1 MDIAKLKVISAEER
15 QIFFETE
22 VASVTEEKY
31 MKPLTEDELRMEKE
45 ALAAACIA
53 KGVLEQELKDIKD
66 DYKERI
72 EPHAEMMKASIEAIR
87 FRAKQKE
94 GKLYKYVEH
103 ESKVVYFID
112 PEGNVINS
120 RMMLPE
126 ERQYILKPE
135 IRQAI

>member
-1 MDIAKLKVISAEER
+1 MDIAKLKIMSAEER

-31 MKPLTEDELRMEKE
+31 MKPLTDDELRMEKE

-66 DYKERI
+66 EYKEQI
-72 EPHAEMMKASIEAIR
+72 EPHATVMKECIQSIR

-103 ESKVVYFID
+103 ESKVVYFLD

-135 IRQAI
+135 MREAI